1 MTLHTWSCRY
11 ACAPTEEVF
20 ALYVFVIRLDP
31 LSIQVRISTEF
42 IRLEALLKL
51 ADAVP
56 SGGMA
61 KNLIQD
67 GQVLVN
73 GEVCTMRGKKLRPG
87 DTASCLGA
95 TYAVTVHEA

>member
-1 MTLHTWSCRY
+1 MK
-11 ACAPTEEVF
+11 
-20 ALYVFVIRLDP
+20 VIVKRKEP
-31 LSIQVRISTEF
+31 QSKQVPISTEF

-87 DTASCLGA
+87 DTTSCLGA

>member
-11 ACAPTEEVF
+11 ACAPTEEEN
-20 ALYVFVIRLDP
+20 ALKVIVKRKEP
-31 LSIQVRISTEF
+31 QSKQVPISTEF

-61 KNLIQD
+61 KNLIQ
-67 GQVLVN
+67 
-73 GEVCTMRGKKLRPG
+73 GKKAKARGDRFLPG
-87 DTASCLGA
+87 RHLCGNSP
-95 TYAVTVHEA
+95 